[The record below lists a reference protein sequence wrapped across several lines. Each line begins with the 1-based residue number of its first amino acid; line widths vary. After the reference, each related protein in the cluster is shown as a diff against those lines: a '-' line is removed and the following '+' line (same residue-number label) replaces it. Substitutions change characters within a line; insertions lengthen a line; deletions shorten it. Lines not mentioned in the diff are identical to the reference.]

1 MKKILLFLF
10 LTVPIFFFSCASIE
24 DALDVKKPVYKETK
38 EYTSMGEDSSF
49 LQAINKA
56 KIGAIRQG
64 VIDIIGLQAEQADY
78 QKIKSIIYDTEY
90 PNEYVV
96 NEKMDVLQK
105 SKNGEVYIIK
115 IKIPVKM
122 NELAAALSKAG
133 ISSGSPSNG
142 ASMDDIVFGNG
153 KTQESFNAAQKPKDA
168 DLILKEAQASA
179 EGKKNLQFLNN
190 YIENMTYMV
199 FDAEESDADRFL
211 LKAAVET
218 GNAFLLK
225 QGYRAIDS
233 KEVEKLKKDNALIYQ
248 ESTDEGMSA
257 IQLIAQKLNADVYM
271 EIDAVTEGGYETSG
285 YYGSAKITLKI
296 FNPSTGE
303 LLGSVPYTSQK
314 TFSRVSS
321 YDAQS
326 NAIQSAVNK
335 ALPMAVDQAK
345 ILLAKA
351 YSRGIRYEI
360 IINETPDSKSMA
372 RFRKALN
379 GNVNDI
385 KTLYQSSAQTKYAV
399 SFFGT
404 IDDLEAVIYDTAD
417 SVPGFENI
425 KLVMLRGKTLT
436 FKSGF

>member
-10 LTVPIFFFSCASIE
+10 LTAPIFFFSCASLE
-24 DALDVKKPVYKETK
+24 DSPYAEKK
-38 EYTSMGEDSSF
+38 EYIAMGEDSSF

-56 KIGAIRQG
+56 KVAAIRQG
-64 VIDIIGLQAEQADY
+64 VIDLIGSEAEKNNY
-78 QKIKSIIYDTEY
+78 ERIKEVLYNTEY
-90 PNEYVV
+90 PNKYVV

-105 SKNGEVYIIK
+105 SKNGEIYIIR
-115 IKIPVKM
+115 IKLPVKM
-122 NELAAALSKAG
+122 NEVSATLFTAG
-133 ISSGSPSNG
+133 IFSQRPSSNKT
-142 ASMDDIVFGNG
+142 MDDIVFGNG
-153 KTQESFNAAQKPKDA
+153 KTQENFNAAQKPKDA

-179 EGKKNLQFLNN
+179 EGKKNIQFLNN
-190 YIENMTYMV
+190 YIENMTYMI
-199 FDAEESDADRFL
+199 FDAEESRAERFL

-225 QGYRAIDS
+225 QGYRAVDS

-248 ESTDEGMSA
+248 ESTDEGISA
-257 IQLIAQKLNADVYM
+257 IQLIAQKLNADVYI

-303 LLGSVPYTSQK
+303 LLGAVPYTSQK

-404 IDDLEAVIYDTAD
+404 LDDLEAVIYDTAD
-417 SVPGFENI
+417 SVAGFENI

>member
-10 LTVPIFFFSCASIE
+10 LTAPIFFFSCASLE
-24 DALDVKKPVYKETK
+24 DSPYAEKK
-38 EYTSMGEDSSF
+38 EYIAMGEDSSF

-56 KIGAIRQG
+56 KVAAIRQG
-64 VIDIIGLQAEQADY
+64 VIDLIGSEAEKNNY
-78 QKIKSIIYDTEY
+78 ERIKEVLYNTEY
-90 PNEYVV
+90 PNKYVV

-105 SKNGEVYIIK
+105 SKNGEIYIIR
-115 IKIPVKM
+115 IKLPVKM
-122 NELAAALSKAG
+122 NEVSATLFTAG
-133 ISSGSPSNG
+133 IFSQRPSSNKT
-142 ASMDDIVFGNG
+142 MDDIVLGNG
-153 KTQESFNAAQKPKDA
+153 KTQENFNAAQKPKDA

-179 EGKKNLQFLNN
+179 EGKKNIQFLNN
-190 YIENMTYMV
+190 YIENMTYMI
-199 FDAEESDADRFL
+199 FDAEESRAERFL

-225 QGYRAIDS
+225 QGYRAVDS
-233 KEVEKLKKDNALIYQ
+233 KEIEKLKKDNALIYQ
-248 ESTDEGMSA
+248 ESTDEGISA
-257 IQLIAQKLNADVYM
+257 IQLIAQKLNADVYI

-372 RFRKALN
+372 RFRKALS

>member
-1 MKKILLFLF
+1 MKKNLLFLF
-10 LTVPIFFFSCASIE
+10 LTASFFFFSCASLE
-24 DALDVKKPVYKETK
+24 DALDVKKPAYKETK
-38 EYTSMGEDSSF
+38 EYTSMGEASSF

-56 KIGAIRQG
+56 KVGAIRQG
-64 VIDIIGLQAEQADY
+64 VIDIIGSEAEKNNY
-78 QKIKSIIYDTEY
+78 ERIEEELYNTEY
-90 PNEYVV
+90 PNKYVV

-105 SKNGEVYIIK
+105 SKNGGVYIIK

-122 NELAAALSKAG
+122 NEVSAVLSKAG
-133 ISSGSPSNG
+133 IFYQKNSSNKT
-142 ASMDDIVFGNG
+142 MDDIVFGNG
-153 KTQESFNAAQKPKDA
+153 QSQGNPQVSQKPKDA

-372 RFRKALN
+372 RFRKALSQN
-379 GNVNDI
+379 LNDI

-404 IDDLEAVIYDTAD
+404 IDDLEAAIYEIAD

-425 KLVMLRGKTLT
+425 KLVMLRGKALT

>member
-1 MKKILLFLF
+1 MKKNLLFLF
-10 LTVPIFFFSCASIE
+10 LTASFFFFSCASLE
-24 DALDVKKPVYKETK
+24 DALDVKKPAYTETK

-49 LQAINKA
+49 LRAINKA
-56 KIGAIRQG
+56 KVGAIRQG
-64 VIDIIGLQAEQADY
+64 VIDIIGSEAEKNNY
-78 QKIKSIIYDTEY
+78 ERIEEELYNTEY
-90 PNEYVV
+90 PNKYVV

-105 SKNGEVYIIK
+105 SKNGGVYIIK

-122 NELAAALSKAG
+122 NEVSAALSKAG
-133 ISSGSPSNG
+133 IFYQKHSSNKT
-142 ASMDDIVFGNG
+142 MDDIVFGNS
-153 KTQESFNAAQKPKDA
+153 KTQENFNAAQKPKDA

-372 RFRKALN
+372 RFRKAL
-379 GNVNDI
+379 

-404 IDDLEAVIYDTAD
+404 IDDLEAAIYDIAD

-425 KLVMLRGKTLT
+425 KLVMLRGKALT

>member
-1 MKKILLFLF
+1 MKKNLLFLF
-10 LTVPIFFFSCASIE
+10 LTASFFFFSCASLE
-24 DALDVKKPVYKETK
+24 DALDVKKPAYKETK
-38 EYTSMGEDSSF
+38 EYTSMGEDPSF
-49 LQAINKA
+49 LRAINKA
-56 KIGAIRQG
+56 KVGAIRQG
-64 VIDIIGLQAEQADY
+64 VIDIIGSEAEKNNY
-78 QKIKSIIYDTEY
+78 ERIEEELYNTEY
-90 PNEYVV
+90 PNKYVV

-105 SKNGEVYIIK
+105 SKNGGVYIIK

-122 NELAAALSKAG
+122 NEVSAVLSKAG
-133 ISSGSPSNG
+133 IFYQKHSSNKT
-142 ASMDDIVFGNG
+142 MDDIVFGNG

-225 QGYRAIDS
+225 QGYRAVDS

-372 RFRKALN
+372 RFRKTLSQN
-379 GNVNDI
+379 LNDI

-404 IDDLEAVIYDTAD
+404 IDDLEAAIYEIAD

-425 KLVMLRGKTLT
+425 KLVMLRGKALT

>member
-1 MKKILLFLF
+1 
-10 LTVPIFFFSCASIE
+10 
-24 DALDVKKPVYKETK
+24 
-38 EYTSMGEDSSF
+38 
-49 LQAINKA
+49 
-56 KIGAIRQG
+56 
-64 VIDIIGLQAEQADY
+64 
-78 QKIKSIIYDTEY
+78 
-90 PNEYVV
+90 
-96 NEKMDVLQK
+96 
-105 SKNGEVYIIK
+105 
-115 IKIPVKM
+115 
-122 NELAAALSKAG
+122 
-133 ISSGSPSNG
+133 
-142 ASMDDIVFGNG
+142 MDDIVFGNG

-225 QGYRAIDS
+225 QGYRAVDS

-372 RFRKALN
+372 RFRKALS

-404 IDDLEAVIYDTAD
+404 IDDLEAVIYNTAD
-417 SVPGFENI
+417 SVAGFENI
-425 KLVMLRGKTLT
+425 KLVILRGKTLT

>member
-64 VIDIIGLQAEQADY
+64 VIDIIGLQAEQSNY

-225 QGYRAIDS
+225 QGYRAVDS

>member
-64 VIDIIGLQAEQADY
+64 VIDIIGLQAEQSNY

-425 KLVMLRGKTLT
+425 KLVMLRGKALT

>member
-1 MKKILLFLF
+1 MKKNLLFLF
-10 LTVPIFFFSCASIE
+10 LTASFFFFSCASLE
-24 DALDVKKPVYKETK
+24 DALDVKKPAYKETK
-38 EYTSMGEDSSF
+38 EYTSMGEASSF

-56 KIGAIRQG
+56 KVGAIRQG
-64 VIDIIGLQAEQADY
+64 VIDIIGSEAEKNNY
-78 QKIKSIIYDTEY
+78 ERIEEELYNTEY
-90 PNEYVV
+90 PNKYVV

-105 SKNGEVYIIK
+105 SKNGGVYIIK

-122 NELAAALSKAG
+122 NEVSAALSKAG
-133 ISSGSPSNG
+133 IFYQKHSSNKT
-142 ASMDDIVFGNG
+142 MDDIVFGNG
-153 KTQESFNAAQKPKDA
+153 KTQENFNAAQKPKDA

-372 RFRKALN
+372 RFRKALSQN
-379 GNVNDI
+379 LNDI

-404 IDDLEAVIYDTAD
+404 IDDLEAAIYEIAD

-425 KLVMLRGKTLT
+425 KLVMLRGKALT

>member
-1 MKKILLFLF
+1 MKKNLLFLF
-10 LTVPIFFFSCASIE
+10 LTASFFFFSCASLE
-24 DALDVKKPVYKETK
+24 DALDVKKPAYKETK
-38 EYTSMGEDSSF
+38 EYTSMGEASSF

-56 KIGAIRQG
+56 KVGAIRQG
-64 VIDIIGLQAEQADY
+64 VIDIIGSEAEKNNY
-78 QKIKSIIYDTEY
+78 ERIEEELYNTEY
-90 PNEYVV
+90 PNKYVV

-105 SKNGEVYIIK
+105 SKNGGVYIIK

-122 NELAAALSKAG
+122 NEVSAALSKAG
-133 ISSGSPSNG
+133 IFYQKHSSNKT
-142 ASMDDIVFGNG
+142 MDDIVFGNG
-153 KTQESFNAAQKPKDA
+153 KTQENFNATQKPKDA

-248 ESTDEGMSA
+248 ESTDEGMST

-372 RFRKALN
+372 RFRKALSQN
-379 GNVNDI
+379 LNDI

-404 IDDLEAVIYDTAD
+404 IDDLEAAIYDIAD

-425 KLVMLRGKTLT
+425 KLVMLRGKALT

>member
-49 LQAINKA
+49 LQAINNA
-56 KIGAIRQG
+56 KVGAIRQG
-64 VIDIIGLQAEQADY
+64 VIDIIGLQAEQSNY

-404 IDDLEAVIYDTAD
+404 IDDLEAVIYNTAD
-417 SVPGFENI
+417 SVAGFENI
-425 KLVMLRGKTLT
+425 KLVILRGKTLT

>member
-10 LTVPIFFFSCASIE
+10 LIAAILFFSCASLE
-24 DALDVKKPVYKETK
+24 DASYAATK

-56 KIGAIRQG
+56 KVGAIRQG

-78 QKIKSIIYDTEY
+78 QKIKTIIYDTEY

-122 NELAAALSKAG
+122 NELAAALSSAG
-133 ISSGSPSNG
+133 ISSASTSSGT
-142 ASMDDIVFGNG
+142 SMDDIVFGNG

-372 RFRKALN
+372 RFRKALS

>member
-1 MKKILLFLF
+1 
-10 LTVPIFFFSCASIE
+10 
-24 DALDVKKPVYKETK
+24 
-38 EYTSMGEDSSF
+38 
-49 LQAINKA
+49 
-56 KIGAIRQG
+56 
-64 VIDIIGLQAEQADY
+64 
-78 QKIKSIIYDTEY
+78 
-90 PNEYVV
+90 
-96 NEKMDVLQK
+96 
-105 SKNGEVYIIK
+105 
-115 IKIPVKM
+115 M
-122 NELAAALSKAG
+122 NEVSAALSKAG
-133 ISSGSPSNG
+133 IFYQKHSSNKT
-142 ASMDDIVFGNG
+142 MDDIVFGNG

-372 RFRKALN
+372 RFRKALSQN
-379 GNVNDI
+379 LNDI

-404 IDDLEAVIYDTAD
+404 IDDLEAAIYDIAD

-425 KLVMLRGKTLT
+425 KLVMLRGKALT

>member
-1 MKKILLFLF
+1 MKKTLLFLF
-10 LTVPIFFFSCASIE
+10 LSASFFFFSCVSLE
-24 DALDVKKPVYKETK
+24 DALTSYGETR
-38 EYTSMGEDSSF
+38 EYTSMGEDVSF

-56 KIGAIRQG
+56 KIGAIRKG
-64 VIDIIGLQAEQADY
+64 VIDIIGAESEKY
-78 QKIKSIIYDTEY
+78 NYELIKEKIYNTEY

-105 SKNGEVYIIK
+105 SKNGDTYIVK
-115 IKIPVKM
+115 ITIPVKM
-122 NELAAALSKAG
+122 NEVAAALS
-133 ISSGSPSNG
+133 SSGIFAQGHSRNTK
-142 ASMDDIVFGNG
+142 MDDIVFGDRQTEDSLNASQ
-153 KTQESFNAAQKPKDA
+153 KTKDA
-168 DLILKEAQASA
+168 ELILKEAQASA

-199 FDAEESDADRFL
+199 FDSEESDADRFL

-218 GNAFLLK
+218 SNAFLLK
-225 QGYRAIDS
+225 QGYRAVDS
-233 KEVEKLKKDNALIYQ
+233 KEVEKLKKDQAIIYQ
-248 ESTDEGMSA
+248 ESSNEGMSA

-271 EIDAVTEGGYETSG
+271 EIDAVTEGGYEPNG

-303 LLGSVPYTSQK
+303 LLGAVPYTSQK

-335 ALPMAVDQAK
+335 ALPMAIDQAK

-360 IINETPDSKSMA
+360 IINETPDSKSMS
-372 RFRKALN
+372 RFRKALSEN
-379 GNVNDI
+379 LNDI
-385 KTLYQSSAQTKYAV
+385 KTLYQSPAQTKYAV

-404 IDDLEAVIYDTAD
+404 VDDLEAVIYDTAD
-417 SVPGFENI
+417 SVSGFENI

>member
-10 LTVPIFFFSCASIE
+10 LTAPIFFFSCASIE
-24 DALDVKKPVYKETK
+24 DALDVKKPAYKETK
-38 EYTSMGEDSSF
+38 EYTSMGEDSS
-49 LQAINKA
+49 LLRAINNA
-56 KIGAIRQG
+56 KVGAIRQG
-64 VIDIIGLQAEQADY
+64 VIDIIGLQTEQANY

-90 PNEYVV
+90 PNKYVV

-122 NELAAALSKAG
+122 NEVSAALSSAG
-133 ISSGSPSNG
+133 ISSGNPSNG

-425 KLVMLRGKTLT
+425 KLVMLRGKALT

>member
-64 VIDIIGLQAEQADY
+64 VIDIIGLQAEQSNY

>member
-10 LTVPIFFFSCASIE
+10 LTAPIFFFSCASIE
-24 DALDVKKPVYKETK
+24 DALDVKKPAYKETK
-38 EYTSMGEDSSF
+38 EYTSMGEDSS
-49 LQAINKA
+49 LLRAINNA
-56 KIGAIRQG
+56 KVGAIRQG
-64 VIDIIGLQAEQADY
+64 VIDIIGLQTEQADY
-78 QKIKSIIYDTEY
+78 QKIKTIIYDTEY
-90 PNEYVV
+90 PNKYVV

-122 NELAAALSKAG
+122 NELATTLSSAG
-133 ISSGSPSNG
+133 ISSGNPSNG
-142 ASMDDIVFGNG
+142 TSMDDIVFGNG

-404 IDDLEAVIYDTAD
+404 IDDLETVIYDTAD
-417 SVPGFENI
+417 SVSGFENI
-425 KLVMLRGKTLT
+425 KLVMLRGKALT

>member
-10 LTVPIFFFSCASIE
+10 LIAAILFFSCASLE
-24 DALDVKKPVYKETK
+24 DASYAATK

-56 KIGAIRQG
+56 KVGAIRQG

-78 QKIKSIIYDTEY
+78 QKIKTIIYDTEY
-90 PNEYVV
+90 PNKYVV

-122 NELAAALSKAG
+122 NELAAALSSAG
-133 ISSGSPSNG
+133 ISSGNPSSG
-142 ASMDDIVFGNG
+142 TSMDDIVFGNG

-225 QGYRAIDS
+225 QGYRAVDS

-404 IDDLEAVIYDTAD
+404 IDDLEAVIYNTAD

>member
-1 MKKILLFLF
+1 MRKISLFLF
-10 LTVPIFFFSCASIE
+10 LSVPLFFFSCASIE
-24 DALDVKKPVYKETK
+24 DALDVKRPAYTETK
-38 EYTSMGEDSSF
+38 EYTSMGEDVSF

-56 KIGAIRQG
+56 KVGAIRQG
-64 VIDIIGLQAEQADY
+64 VIDIIGPESEKNNYERIREELY
-78 QKIKSIIYDTEY
+78 NTEY
-90 PNEYVV
+90 PNKYVV

-105 SKNGEVYIIK
+105 SKTGDVYIIK

-122 NELAAALSKAG
+122 NEVSAALSAAG
-133 ISSGSPSNG
+133 IFSQKTSNNKT
-142 ASMDDIVFGNG
+142 MDDLVFGDGQLN
-153 KTQESFNAAQKPKDA
+153 ENPNSAQKPKDA
-168 DLILKEAQASA
+168 DLILKEAQASG

-199 FDAEESDADRFL
+199 FDAEEANADRFL

-233 KEVEKLKKDNALIYQ
+233 KEVEKLKKDQAVIYQ
-248 ESTDEGMSA
+248 ESSEEGMSA

-271 EIDAVTEGGYETSG
+271 EIDAVTEGGYESNG

-303 LLGSVPYTSQK
+303 LLGAVPYTSQK

-335 ALPMAVDQAK
+335 ALPMAIDQAK

-351 YSRGIRYEI
+351 YSRGIRYEV
-360 IINETPDSKSMA
+360 IINETPDSKSMS
-372 RFRKALN
+372 RLRKALSEN
-379 GNVNDI
+379 LNDI

-404 IDDLEAVIYDTAD
+404 IDDLEAVIYDAAD

>member
-1 MKKILLFLF
+1 MKKNLLFLF
-10 LTVPIFFFSCASIE
+10 LTASFFFFSCASLE
-24 DALDVKKPVYKETK
+24 DALDVKKPAYTETK
-38 EYTSMGEDSSF
+38 EYTSMGEDPSF
-49 LQAINKA
+49 LRAINKA
-56 KIGAIRQG
+56 KVGAIRQG
-64 VIDIIGLQAEQADY
+64 VIDIIGSEAEKNNY
-78 QKIKSIIYDTEY
+78 ERIEEELYNTEY
-90 PNEYVV
+90 PNKYVV
-96 NEKMDVLQK
+96 NEKMEVLQK
-105 SKNGEVYIIK
+105 SKNGGVYIIK

-122 NELAAALSKAG
+122 NEVSAALSKAG
-133 ISSGSPSNG
+133 IFYQKHSSNKT
-142 ASMDDIVFGNG
+142 MDDIVFGNG
-153 KTQESFNAAQKPKDA
+153 KTQENFNVAQQPKDA

-372 RFRKALN
+372 RFRKALSQN
-379 GNVNDI
+379 LNDI

-404 IDDLEAVIYDTAD
+404 IDDLEAAIYEIAD

-425 KLVMLRGKTLT
+425 KLVMLRGKALT

>member
-10 LTVPIFFFSCASIE
+10 LTAPIFFFSCASIE
-24 DALDVKKPVYKETK
+24 DALDVKKPAYKETK
-38 EYTSMGEDSSF
+38 EYTSMGEDSS
-49 LQAINKA
+49 LLRAINNA
-56 KIGAIRQG
+56 KVGAIRQG
-64 VIDIIGLQAEQADY
+64 VIDIIGLQTEQANY

-90 PNEYVV
+90 PNKYVV

-122 NELAAALSKAG
+122 NELATTLSSAG
-133 ISSGSPSNG
+133 ISSGNPSNG

>member
-10 LTVPIFFFSCASIE
+10 LTAPIFFFSCASIE
-24 DALDVKKPVYKETK
+24 DALDVKKPAYKETK
-38 EYTSMGEDSSF
+38 EYTSMGEDSS
-49 LQAINKA
+49 LLRAINNA
-56 KIGAIRQG
+56 KVGAIRQG
-64 VIDIIGLQAEQADY
+64 VIDIIGLQTEQANY

-90 PNEYVV
+90 PNKYVV

-122 NELAAALSKAG
+122 NELATTLSSAG
-133 ISSGSPSNG
+133 ISSGNPSNG
-142 ASMDDIVFGNG
+142 TSMDDIVFGNG

-404 IDDLEAVIYDTAD
+404 IDDLETVIYDTAD

-425 KLVMLRGKTLT
+425 KLVMLRGKALT

>member
-1 MKKILLFLF
+1 MKKNLLFLF
-10 LTVPIFFFSCASIE
+10 LTASFFFFSCASLE
-24 DALDVKKPVYKETK
+24 DALDVKKPAYKETK
-38 EYTSMGEDSSF
+38 EYTSMGEDPSF
-49 LQAINKA
+49 LRAINKA
-56 KIGAIRQG
+56 KVGAIRQG
-64 VIDIIGLQAEQADY
+64 VIDIIGSEAEKNNY
-78 QKIKSIIYDTEY
+78 ERIEEELYNTEY
-90 PNEYVV
+90 PNKYVV

-105 SKNGEVYIIK
+105 SKNGGVYIIK

-122 NELAAALSKAG
+122 NEVSAVLSKAG
-133 ISSGSPSNG
+133 IFYQKNSSNKT
-142 ASMDDIVFGNG
+142 MDDIVFGNG

-225 QGYRAIDS
+225 QGYRAVDS

-372 RFRKALN
+372 RFRKTLSQN
-379 GNVNDI
+379 LNDI

-404 IDDLEAVIYDTAD
+404 IDDLEAAIYEIAD

-425 KLVMLRGKTLT
+425 KLVMLRGKALT

>member
-10 LTVPIFFFSCASIE
+10 LTAPIFFFSCASIE

-56 KIGAIRQG
+56 KVGAIRQG
-64 VIDIIGLQAEQADY
+64 VIDIIGLQAEQSNY

>member
-10 LTVPIFFFSCASIE
+10 LIAAILFFSCASLE
-24 DALDVKKPVYKETK
+24 DASYAATK

-56 KIGAIRQG
+56 KMGAIRQG

-78 QKIKSIIYDTEY
+78 QKIKTIIYDTEY
-90 PNEYVV
+90 PNKYVV

-122 NELAAALSKAG
+122 NELATTLSSAG
-133 ISSGSPSNG
+133 ISSGNPSNG
-142 ASMDDIVFGNG
+142 TSMDDIVFGNG
-153 KTQESFNAAQKPKDA
+153 KAKESFNAAQKPKDA

-225 QGYRAIDS
+225 QGYRAVDS

>member
-1 MKKILLFLF
+1 MKRQLFILFLSVSLLF
-10 LTVPIFFFSCASIE
+10 ISCAGILRGN
-24 DALDVKKPVYKETK
+24 DDTRPHYA
-38 EYTSMGEDSSF
+38 EYTAIGEDVSF
-49 LQAINKA
+49 LRAINKA
-56 KIGAIRQG
+56 KIGSIRQG
-64 VIDIIGLQAEQADY
+64 VIDIIGTESERVNY
-78 QKIKSIIYDTEY
+78 QKIKKAIYDTEY
-90 PNEYVV
+90 PNRYVI
-96 NEKMDVLQK
+96 NEKMEVIQK
-105 SKNGEVYIIK
+105 SKNGDVYIIK

-122 NELAAALSKAG
+122 NEVESALLSAG
-133 ISSGSPSNG
+133 LVSQLPSNNKT
-142 ASMDDIVFGNG
+142 MDSLVFEDGQS
-153 KTQESFNAAQKPKDA
+153 QENFSSVQKPKGA
-168 DLILKEAQASA
+168 DLILKEAQAA
-179 EGKKNLQFLNN
+179 VEGKKNLQFLNN

-199 FDAEESDADRFL
+199 FDAEESNADRFL

-218 GNAFLLK
+218 GNGFLLK
-225 QGYRAIDS
+225 QGYRAVDS

-257 IQLIAQKLNADVYM
+257 IQLIAQKLNADVYI
-271 EIDAVTEGGYETSG
+271 EIDAVTEGGYETNG

-303 LLGSVPYTSQK
+303 LLGAVPYTSQK

-326 NAIQSAVNK
+326 NAVQSAVNK

-360 IINETPDSKSMA
+360 IINDTPDSKSMS
-372 RFRKALN
+372 RFRKSLSEN
-379 GNVNDI
+379 LNDI

-399 SFFGT
+399 SFLGT

-425 KLVMLRGKTLT
+425 KLVMLRGKTLI

>member
-10 LTVPIFFFSCASIE
+10 LIAAILFFSCASLE
-24 DALDVKKPVYKETK
+24 NASYAATK

-56 KIGAIRQG
+56 KVGAIRQG

-78 QKIKSIIYDTEY
+78 QKIKTIIYDTEY
-90 PNEYVV
+90 PNKYVV

-122 NELAAALSKAG
+122 NEVSAALSSAG
-133 ISSGSPSNG
+133 ISSGSPSSG

>member
-248 ESTDEGMSA
+248 ESTDEGMST

>member
-1 MKKILLFLF
+1 MKKNLLFLF
-10 LTVPIFFFSCASIE
+10 LTASFFFFSCASLE
-24 DALDVKKPVYKETK
+24 DALDVKKPSYTETK
-38 EYTSMGEDSSF
+38 EYTSMGEDPSF

-56 KIGAIRQG
+56 KVGAIRQG
-64 VIDIIGLQAEQADY
+64 VIDIIGSEAEKNNY
-78 QKIKSIIYDTEY
+78 ERIEEELYNTEY
-90 PNEYVV
+90 PNKYVV

-105 SKNGEVYIIK
+105 SKNGGVYIIK

-122 NELAAALSKAG
+122 NEVSAALSKAG
-133 ISSGSPSNG
+133 IFYQKHSSNKT
-142 ASMDDIVFGNG
+142 MDDIVFGNG

-199 FDAEESDADRFL
+199 FDAQESDADRFL

-372 RFRKALN
+372 RFRKALSQN
-379 GNVNDI
+379 LNDI
-385 KTLYQSSAQTKYAV
+385 KILYQSSAQTKYAV

-404 IDDLEAVIYDTAD
+404 IDDLEAAIYDIAD

-425 KLVMLRGKTLT
+425 KLVMLRGKALT

>member
-56 KIGAIRQG
+56 KVGAIRQG
-64 VIDIIGLQAEQADY
+64 VIDIIGLQAEQSNY

-96 NEKMDVLQK
+96 NEKIDVLQK

-225 QGYRAIDS
+225 QGYRAVDS

>member
-10 LTVPIFFFSCASIE
+10 LTAPIFFFSCASIE
-24 DALDVKKPVYKETK
+24 DALDVKKPAYKETK
-38 EYTSMGEDSSF
+38 EYTSMGEDSS
-49 LQAINKA
+49 LLRAINNA
-56 KIGAIRQG
+56 KVGAIRQG
-64 VIDIIGLQAEQADY
+64 VIDIIGLQTEQANY

-90 PNEYVV
+90 PNKYVV

-122 NELAAALSKAG
+122 NEVSAALSSAG
-133 ISSGSPSNG
+133 ISSGSPSSG

>member
-10 LTVPIFFFSCASIE
+10 LTAPIFFFSCASLE
-24 DALDVKKPVYKETK
+24 DSPYAEKK
-38 EYTSMGEDSSF
+38 EYIAMGEDSSF

-56 KIGAIRQG
+56 KVAAIRQG
-64 VIDIIGLQAEQADY
+64 VIDLIGSEAEKNNY
-78 QKIKSIIYDTEY
+78 ERIKEVLYNTEY
-90 PNEYVV
+90 PNKYVV

-105 SKNGEVYIIK
+105 SKNGEIYIIR

-122 NELAAALSKAG
+122 NEVSATLFTAG
-133 ISSGSPSNG
+133 IFSQRPSSNKT
-142 ASMDDIVFGNG
+142 MDDIVFGNG
-153 KTQESFNAAQKPKDA
+153 QSQGSPQVSQKSKDSG
-168 DLILKEAQASA
+168 LILKEAQASA
-179 EGKKNLQFLNN
+179 EGKKNIQFLNN

-199 FDAEESDADRFL
+199 FDAEESRAERFL

-225 QGYRAIDS
+225 QGYRAVDS

-248 ESTDEGMSA
+248 ESTDEGISA
-257 IQLIAQKLNADVYM
+257 IQLIAQKLNADVYI

-303 LLGSVPYTSQK
+303 LLGAVPYTSQK

-404 IDDLEAVIYDTAD
+404 LDDLEAVIYDTAD
-417 SVPGFENI
+417 SVAGFENI

>member
-10 LTVPIFFFSCASIE
+10 LTAPIFFFSCASIE
-24 DALDVKKPVYKETK
+24 DALDVKKPAYKETK
-38 EYTSMGEDSSF
+38 EYTSMGEDSS
-49 LQAINKA
+49 LLRAINNA
-56 KIGAIRQG
+56 KVGAIRQG
-64 VIDIIGLQAEQADY
+64 VIDIIGLQTEQSNY

-90 PNEYVV
+90 PNKYVV

-122 NELAAALSKAG
+122 NEVSAALSSAG
-133 ISSGSPSNG
+133 ISSGSPSSG